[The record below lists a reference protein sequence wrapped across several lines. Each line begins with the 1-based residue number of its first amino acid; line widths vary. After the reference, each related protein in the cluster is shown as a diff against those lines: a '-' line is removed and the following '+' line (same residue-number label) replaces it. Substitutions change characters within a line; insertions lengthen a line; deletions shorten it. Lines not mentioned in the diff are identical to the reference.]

1 MINWVMERSVV
12 SSKVSSVFII
22 DWTMSLM
29 DWAVMVSEPI
39 SMVIVMLLIE
49 DLSVEWLLM
58 DLMMCMTMERVIIDL
73 VINIIE
79 VWVWHCIW
87 RSQRMV
93 VNVS

>member
-1 MINWVMERSVV
+1 MIHWVMERSVV

-73 VINIIE
+73 VINII
-79 VWVWHCIW
+79 
-87 RSQRMV
+87 
-93 VNVS
+93 

>member
-73 VINIIE
+73 VINII
-79 VWVWHCIW
+79 
-87 RSQRMV
+87 
-93 VNVS
+93 

>member
-58 DLMMCMTMERVIIDL
+58 DLMMWMTMERVIIDL

>member
-1 MINWVMERSVV
+1 MINRVVERSVV

-29 DWAVMVSEPI
+29 VWAVMVSEPI

-58 DLMMCMTMERVIIDL
+58 DLMMWMTMERVIIDL

-79 VWVWHCIW
+79 VWVWHCIR